1 MLPMS
6 VRSKI
11 AERLLAHAS
20 MCQQAASLSGDE
32 AIAVELE
39 QLAEECRQAAIAC
52 APELILHEL
61 SGVWKN

>member
-6 VRSKI
+6 VPSKI

-20 MCQQAASLSGDE
+20 MCQQAASLSWDE
-32 AIAVELE
+32 AIAAELE

-52 APELILHEL
+52 EPELLIHKI